1 MDGVATAHEM
11 FAERDCSCWQRVL
24 LVVEMM
30 SAGLGG
36 QLQLPCVANQSTSNL
51 VSSIKDLYAPLTPL
65 LKTSCLP
72 GCSLIASSFLC

>member
-1 MDGVATAHEM
+1 MM
-11 FAERDCSCWQRVL
+11 QRVL

-51 VSSIKDLYAPLTPL
+51 VASIKDL
-65 LKTSCLP
+65 
-72 GCSLIASSFLC
+72 